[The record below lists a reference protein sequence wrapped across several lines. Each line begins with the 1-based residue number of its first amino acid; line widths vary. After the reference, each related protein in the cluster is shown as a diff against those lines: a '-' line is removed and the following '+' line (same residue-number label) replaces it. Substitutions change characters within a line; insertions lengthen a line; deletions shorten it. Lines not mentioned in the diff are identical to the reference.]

1 MTPTVTNDYTPPR
14 ATLLSLFSG
23 ADLLA
28 RGFEAE
34 GWSVVSAGDILWGRD
49 VRRFVPARHIF
60 EGVLGG
66 SPCQDFSS
74 ARRCAP
80 TGYGLAM
87 LDEFVRV
94 VDAAQ
99 PRWFLSENV
108 TNVPDITITGY
119 KVQRFNLNA
128 KECGCRQNRHRA
140 FQFGSRTGKPLVVAR
155 GMAMGAVEACA
166 MATEGRRKHRRSWAD
181 FCELQGL
188 PRDFDLP
195 ELPIRLKYQL
205 VGNGVPVPMARILA
219 QAVNHWLTRH
229 DWPTVCV
236 CGCGRE
242 TDGIKTQATPAC
254 RKRMQRARDA
264 ATVTG
269 PGSVTPAMSRDA
281 VTDQNLT
288 DPGLTRTLGG

>member
-1 MTPTVTNDYTPPR
+1 M
-14 ATLLSLFSG
+14 LSLFSG

-34 GWSVVSAGDILWGRD
+34 GWSVVSAGDILWGRA
-49 VRRFVPARHIF
+49 VRGFTPARHVF

-66 SPCQDFSS
+66 SPCQDFSA
-74 ARRCAP
+74 ARRCEP
-80 TGYGLAM
+80 TGYGVAM
-87 LDEFVRV
+87 LNEFVRV
-94 VDAAQ
+94 VSAAQ

-108 TNVPDITITGY
+108 PNVPDLIVPGY

-155 GMAMGAVEACA
+155 GEAVGDVEPCA
-166 MATEGRRKHRRSWAD
+166 MATEGRRQQRRSWAD

-219 QAVNHWLTRH
+219 QAVHRWLTRH
-229 DWPTVCV
+229 DWPTVCI

-242 TDGIKTQATPAC
+242 TDGIRTQATAAC

-264 ATVTG
+264 AGVTKPG
-269 PGSVTPAMSRDA
+269 PVTAAASQ
-281 VTDQNLT
+281 VTELELT
-288 DPGLTRTLGG
+288 EPGRTQTE